1 MPKPRSGSL
10 SVPER
15 IVINTGPLITLSRIE
30 CLNVVGQLPY
40 EFLCPEAVRREL
52 DAGEA
57 EGYPRIAPDWLSI
70 RRLSGPLAGVVLAAL
85 DAGEASVIQLALEM
99 QISIVA
105 IDEWKGRRAATAS
118 GLEVTGTLGL
128 LGRAKLLGL
137 VPALEPLI
145 EKAVREGIRYHP
157 DLVRAV
163 LDAVGE

>member
-1 MPKPRSGSL
+1 L

-15 IVINTGPLITLSRIE
+15 IVINTGPLITLARIE
-30 CLNVVGQLPY
+30 CLNVVGRLPY

-57 EGYPRIAPDWLSI
+57 EGFPRIAPDWLSI
-70 RRLSGPLAGVVLAAL
+70 RKLSGPLTGVALAAL
-85 DAGEASVIQLALEM
+85 DAGEASVIQ
-99 QISIVA
+99 
-105 IDEWKGRRAATAS
+105 
-118 GLEVTGTLGL
+118 LGL

-137 VPALEPLI
+137 VPALEPLL